1 MKMKLG
7 SSSTATDARP
17 GATPRKRDLKK
28 AFLLALAIHAALFVA
43 LLFAFQWKTQNE
55 EVYAELWA
63 SVPTSGTSEHGG
75 PVKGDDGA
83 AEPPPP
89 ESTPA
94 PEPKPEPPAPAPKP
108 APAPA
113 PAPAPKQSLA
123 EERKADIVAAQEK
136 AKKQKAEQLK
146 AQQEE
151 QKRIADAKR
160 AADEAKKKA
169 VADEQRRQ
177 AAAKAQME
185 KVRQAEAARLAQ
197 AARQNA
203 MAKVRGQELARV
215 ADGKPSQTTA
225 GVPTGDR
232 TAQFQNLS
240 GSAKAAFIARVT
252 ACIRPNIIF
261 NVPSGIRRGQHQAV
275 YRVRLM
281 PTGDQIGAPHKTRGS
296 GLPGYDSAVER
307 AIAKCPKFPTV
318 PGTPMPGEVTLT
330 FDPIDS
336 K

>member
-28 AFLLALAIHAALFVA
+28 AFLLALATHAALFVA

-169 VADEQRRQ
+169 VADEQRGCQ
-177 AAAKAQME
+177 
-185 KVRQAEAARLAQ
+185 
-197 AARQNA
+197 
-203 MAKVRGQELARV
+203 GS
-215 ADGKPSQTTA
+215 DGES
-225 GVPTGDR
+225 
-232 TAQFQNLS
+232 
-240 GSAKAAFIARVT
+240 
-252 ACIRPNIIF
+252 
-261 NVPSGIRRGQHQAV
+261 PSG
-275 YRVRLM
+275 
-281 PTGDQIGAPHKTRGS
+281 
-296 GLPGYDSAVER
+296 
-307 AIAKCPKFPTV
+307 
-318 PGTPMPGEVTLT
+318 
-330 FDPIDS
+330 
-336 K
+336 

>member
-7 SSSTATDARP
+7 SSSTKTDARP

-113 PAPAPKQSLA
+113 PAPKQTLA

-146 AQQEE
+146 AQQQAE

-169 VADEQRRQ
+169 IADEQRRQ

-215 ADGKPSQTTA
+215 AGGKPSQTTA

-261 NVPSGIRRGQHQAV
+261 NVPSGVRRGQHQAV

-281 PTGDQIGAPHKTRGS
+281 PSGDQIGAPHKTRGS

>member
-146 AQQEE
+146 SGFRK
-151 QKRIADAKR
+151 KRMPSR
-160 AADEAKKKA
+160 APGSVTPRTITASSRKS
-169 VADEQRRQ
+169 RSGSRT
-177 AAAKAQME
+177 
-185 KVRQAEAARLAQ
+185 RSARLMKRRRRRSPMNSA
-197 AARQNA
+197 
-203 MAKVRGQELARV
+203 VRRLPRLRWR
-215 ADGKPSQTTA
+215 KS
-225 GVPTGDR
+225 
-232 TAQFQNLS
+232 
-240 GSAKAAFIARVT
+240 
-252 ACIRPNIIF
+252 
-261 NVPSGIRRGQHQAV
+261 
-275 YRVRLM
+275 VRLKL
-281 PTGDQIGAPHKTRGS
+281 PVSLRPRGRTRW
-296 GLPGYDSAVER
+296 R
-307 AIAKCPKFPTV
+307 R
-318 PGTPMPGEVTLT
+318 
-330 FDPIDS
+330 
-336 K
+336 

>member
-7 SSSTATDARP
+7 SSSTKTDARP

-113 PAPAPKQSLA
+113 PA
-123 EERKADIVAAQEK
+123 R
-136 AKKQKAEQLK
+136 
-146 AQQEE
+146 
-151 QKRIADAKR
+151 
-160 AADEAKKKA
+160 
-169 VADEQRRQ
+169 
-177 AAAKAQME
+177 
-185 KVRQAEAARLAQ
+185 
-197 AARQNA
+197 
-203 MAKVRGQELARV
+203 
-215 ADGKPSQTTA
+215 
-225 GVPTGDR
+225 
-232 TAQFQNLS
+232 
-240 GSAKAAFIARVT
+240 
-252 ACIRPNIIF
+252 
-261 NVPSGIRRGQHQAV
+261 
-275 YRVRLM
+275 
-281 PTGDQIGAPHKTRGS
+281 
-296 GLPGYDSAVER
+296 
-307 AIAKCPKFPTV
+307 
-318 PGTPMPGEVTLT
+318 
-330 FDPIDS
+330 
-336 K
+336 

>member
-146 AQQEE
+146 AQQE
-151 QKRIADAKR
+151 
-160 AADEAKKKA
+160 
-169 VADEQRRQ
+169 
-177 AAAKAQME
+177 
-185 KVRQAEAARLAQ
+185 AR
-197 AARQNA
+197 
-203 MAKVRGQELARV
+203 G
-215 ADGKPSQTTA
+215 
-225 GVPTGDR
+225 
-232 TAQFQNLS
+232 
-240 GSAKAAFIARVT
+240 
-252 ACIRPNIIF
+252 
-261 NVPSGIRRGQHQAV
+261 
-275 YRVRLM
+275 
-281 PTGDQIGAPHKTRGS
+281 
-296 GLPGYDSAVER
+296 
-307 AIAKCPKFPTV
+307 
-318 PGTPMPGEVTLT
+318 
-330 FDPIDS
+330 
-336 K
+336 

>member
-1 MKMKLG
+1 
-7 SSSTATDARP
+7 
-17 GATPRKRDLKK
+17 
-28 AFLLALAIHAALFVA
+28 
-43 LLFAFQWKTQNE
+43 
-55 EVYAELWA
+55 
-63 SVPTSGTSEHGG
+63 
-75 PVKGDDGA
+75 
-83 AEPPPP
+83 
-89 ESTPA
+89 
-94 PEPKPEPPAPAPKP
+94 
-108 APAPA
+108 
-113 PAPAPKQSLA
+113 
-123 EERKADIVAAQEK
+123 
-136 AKKQKAEQLK
+136 
-146 AQQEE
+146 
-151 QKRIADAKR
+151 
-160 AADEAKKKA
+160 
-169 VADEQRRQ
+169 
-177 AAAKAQME
+177 
-185 KVRQAEAARLAQ
+185 
-197 AARQNA
+197 
-203 MAKVRGQELARV
+203 MAKVRGQSLPVWRAESLPRRPAAFRQV
-215 ADGKPSQTTA
+215 I
-225 GVPTGDR
+225 R